1 MWSTDLNLEIP
12 FAIKNTLAT
21 AYLTMKRYSLVKSV
35 VGDVCNVKRQHS
47 FGSAAL
53 IFFKCSLT

>member
-35 VGDVCNVKRQHS
+35 VMYVMSSDNT
-47 FGSAAL
+47 AL
-53 IFFKCSLT
+53 DLLH